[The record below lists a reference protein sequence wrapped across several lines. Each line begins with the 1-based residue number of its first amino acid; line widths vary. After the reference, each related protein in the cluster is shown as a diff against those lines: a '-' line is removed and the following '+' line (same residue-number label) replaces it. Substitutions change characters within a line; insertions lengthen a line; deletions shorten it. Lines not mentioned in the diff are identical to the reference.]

1 MRFPVRIGSIGLALV
16 ATLLLGAIAAG
27 TASAAK
33 FEAKPGFPVRFTGE
47 GKVGL
52 LETKGGHSVT
62 CTSAKAS
69 GEISGEAA
77 VANVSVAFKGC
88 FAEHITALACTTA
101 GKASGEIV
109 TNTIAG
115 KPVDLDSLHLQAG
128 LLLEP
133 ASGETFAEFVCEFA
147 PLSVK
152 ETLKVTGSVIGQ
164 VKTTE
169 LNEFRSSLDLEFVQA
184 AGVQTWTQVEGTGA
198 SHFLKT
204 QGEGTAPFAAE
215 QSAVGE
221 AAPGTT
227 TTTALEGKQIK
238 LVP

>member
-1 MRFPVRIGSIGLALV
+1 MRFPVKIGSVLLALL
-16 ATLLLGAIAAG
+16 AMSLLGAITAG
-27 TASAAK
+27 AASAAK
-33 FEAKPGFPVRFTGE
+33 FEASPGFPVKFTGE

-52 LETKGGHSVT
+52 LETKKGHSVT

-69 GEISGEAA
+69 GEVGGEHA
-77 VANVSVAFKGC
+77 VGSVSVAFKGC
-88 FAEHITALACTTA
+88 FAEHASALTCTTS

-115 KPVDLDSLHLQAG
+115 EPVNLGLVGGQVG
-128 LLLEP
+128 LLLKP
-133 ASGETFAEFVCEFA
+133 ASGEVFAEFVCEYA

-152 ETLKVTGSVIGQ
+152 ETLKVTGAVIGQ

-184 AGVQTWTQVEGTGA
+184 AGVQAWTQVGGAGA
-198 SHFLKT
+198 SYFLLT

-227 TTTALEGKQIK
+227 TVTALEGKQLK
-238 LVP
+238 VVP

>member
-1 MRFPVRIGSIGLALV
+1 MRFPVRIGLAL
-16 ATLLLGAIAAG
+16 AAMLLLSAIAAG
-27 TASAAK
+27 AASAAK
-33 FEAKPGFPVRFTGE
+33 FEASPSFPVKFSGE

-52 LETKGGHSVT
+52 LETKKGHSVT

-69 GEISGEAA
+69 GEVAGIEA
-77 VANVSVAFKGC
+77 VTSVTVAFKGC
-88 FAEHITALACTTA
+88 FAEHAPALACTTS

-109 TNTIAG
+109 TNGIAG
-115 KPVDLDSLHLQAG
+115 KPVDLDPLHLQAG

-133 ASGETFAEFVCEFA
+133 ASGEVFAEFVCEYA

-152 ETLKVTGSVIGQ
+152 ETLTVTGSVIGQ

-184 AGVQTWTQVEGTGA
+184 AGVQTWTQVEAAGA
-198 SHFLKT
+198 SHFLLTK
-204 QGEGTAPFAAE
+204 GEGTAPFAAE

-227 TTTALEGKQIK
+227 TVTALEGKQIK

>member
-1 MRFPVRIGSIGLALV
+1 M
-16 ATLLLGAIAAG
+16 LLLSAIAAG
-27 TASAAK
+27 VASAAK
-33 FEAKPGFPVRFTGE
+33 FEAKPSFPVKFTGE

-52 LETKGGHSVT
+52 LETKKGHSVT

-69 GEISGEAA
+69 GEVSGAEV

-88 FAEHITALACTTA
+88 FAEHVPALPCTTA
-101 GKASGEIV
+101 GHASGEIV
-109 TNTIAG
+109 TNAITG
-115 KPVDLDSLHLQAG
+115 KLVNLDPLGAQVG
-128 LLLEP
+128 ILLEP
-133 ASGETFAEFVCEFA
+133 ASGEVFAEFSCENSA
-147 PLSVK
+147 LSVK

-169 LNEFRSSLDLEFVQA
+169 LNEFRSSLDLEFAQA
-184 AGVQTWTQVEGTGA
+184 AGVQAWTQVGG
-198 SHFLKT
+198 SGPSYFLLT

-227 TTTALEGKQIK
+227 TVTALEGKQIK
-238 LVP
+238 VVP

>member
-1 MRFPVRIGSIGLALV
+1 MRFPVKIGSVGLALV
-16 ATLLLGAIAAG
+16 AMLLLGAIAAG
-27 TASAAK
+27 AASAAR
-33 FEAKPGFPVRFTGE
+33 FEASPGFPVKFSGE

-69 GEISGEAA
+69 GEVSGEHA

-88 FAEHITALACTTA
+88 FAEHAPALACTTS
-101 GKASGEIV
+101 GRASGEIV
-109 TNTIAG
+109 TNTIVG
-115 KPVDLDSLHLQAG
+115 EPVNLGPGGLQVG
-128 LLLEP
+128 LLLKP
-133 ASGETFAEFVCEFA
+133 SGEVFAEFTCESG

-184 AGVQTWTQVEGTGA
+184 AGVQAWTQVGGAGA
-198 SHFLKT
+198 SYFLLT

-227 TTTALEGKQIK
+227 TVTALEGKQIK
-238 LVP
+238 VVP